1 MNERERQLDLIKN
14 KKSFLL
20 KLKEMFEELSK
31 ERLKEILQLMD
42 ETKIWVQGF
51 IQALT
56 DLCLPEV
63 KTQS

>member
-20 KLKEMFEELSK
+20 KLKEIFEELSK

-42 ETKIWVQGF
+42 ETKI
-51 IQALT
+51 
-56 DLCLPEV
+56 
-63 KTQS
+63 